1 MHSEIYP
8 FKFKDGKWGY
18 KDNNNN
24 ITTSKYNGAM
34 PYHDGICW
42 VKHMNW
48 GGIDINGKVIIPF
61 IYKSVYRLAPNVY
74 RVLGLNNKF
83 GVIDNN
89 GNIIIDINMTGY
101 LMISIVLIVLSL
113 IFQLITLPVEF
124 DASKRAIA
132 ILDEWGLLNQT
143 EINGVKK
150 VLGAAALTYV
160 AAALTSLIS
169 RTSNIIARMPRQ

>member
-24 ITTSKYNGAM
+24 ITTPKYNGAM
-34 PYHDGICW
+34 PYHDRICW

-48 GGIDINGKVIIPF
+48 GGIGINGEVIIPF

-89 GNIIIDINMTGY
+89 GNIIIDIKYDG
-101 LMISIVLIVLSL
+101 
-113 IFQLITLPVEF
+113 IFNDF
-124 DASKRAIA
+124 CSK
-132 ILDEWGLLNQT
+132 
-143 EINGVKK
+143 
-150 VLGAAALTYV
+150 
-160 AAALTSLIS
+160 
-169 RTSNIIARMPRQ
+169 NIQP